1 MDTLKRLINLL
12 REELKHYG
20 EMLARL
26 DHQQDLVIRRASEDL
41 VGSVASVQAQAT
53 AIQEARASREQAQIQ
68 LANEIGIAEPTFASL
83 IPRLPADYRPL
94 ISALVDENNEL
105 LIRVQQRARQNHL
118 LLSRSVES
126 MQRLINTLLPA
137 PPTVVYNGGG
147 HRSSP
152 ALPARATLLEVVG

>member
-26 DHQQDLVIRRASEDL
+26 DHQQDLVIHRASDDL
-41 VGSVASVQAQAT
+41 LASVSSVQAQAA
-53 AIQEARASREQAQIQ
+53 AIQQARALREQTQ
-68 LANEIGIAEPTFASL
+68 LELADEMGSPEPTFANL

-94 ISALVDENNEL
+94 VSALVDENNEL

-118 LLSRSVES
+118 LLTRSVES

-147 HRSSP
+147 HRSTS
-152 ALPARATLLEVVG
+152 ALPARAALLEVVG

>member
-26 DHQQDLVIRRASEDL
+26 DHQQDLVIHRASDDL
-41 VGSVASVQAQAT
+41 LASVSSVQAQAA
-53 AIQEARASREQAQIQ
+53 AIQQARALREQAQLE
-68 LANEIGIAEPTFASL
+68 LADEMASPEPTFASL
-83 IPRLPADYRPL
+83 IPRLPADYQPL
-94 ISALVDENNEL
+94 VSALVDENNEL

-118 LLSRSVES
+118 LLTRSVES

-137 PPTVVYNGGG
+137 PPTLVYNGGG

-152 ALPARATLLEVVG
+152 ALPSRAALLEVVG